1 MKKNHI
7 NLGDVI
13 SIPLGD
19 ENCAMGK
26 IIFLSKRYKNVIL
39 LSIYPM
45 VCNIL
50 DAAIPPVENFTNRLL
65 VYTTINPI
73 VADRWKKVRNYSVS
87 EHEREM
93 STRIV
98 ADSVWVEDN
107 YVRPATKKDFETLPV
122 MVVGGYLLVQKEAKK
137 YLESLQLLNVNFN

>member
-122 MVVGGYLLVQKEAKK
+122 MVVGGYLLVQKKAKK